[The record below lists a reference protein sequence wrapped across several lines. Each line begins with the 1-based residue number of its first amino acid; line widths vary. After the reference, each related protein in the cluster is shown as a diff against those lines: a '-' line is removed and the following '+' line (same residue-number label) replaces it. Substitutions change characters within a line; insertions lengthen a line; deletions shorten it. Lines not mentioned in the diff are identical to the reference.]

1 MRVRAKGENKP
12 SRGGREVHHSGRPRV
27 PIPPPRVAEEE
38 QPDAKVALHGLCS
51 RNGPCFLR
59 HWSVKNG
66 SGRRL
71 CAHHAP
77 AREEALVGA
86 PGTEGAGRHH
96 LAPGRG
102 EGTAEAACPQKAA
115 CSTHY
120 SHPTRPLTVSCI
132 TDQRSEIATTHF
144 PQHLARAPRPR
155 SAVMSAP

>member
-59 HWSVKNG
+59 HWSVKLWKASLCTPCTRTGG
-66 SGRRL
+66 STRGGPWGRQ
-71 CAHHAP
+71 A
-77 AREEALVGA
+77 G
-86 PGTEGAGRHH
+86 GRHH